1 MVYQFIFKPV
11 WEAFP
16 THFAMHRLLARVE
29 LLDMKPQVCFPP
41 ASGRAKLA
49 LISGF
54 IPRVDGSV
62 GLEAVT
68 LSEPGVADVTLVG
81 LFT

>member
-1 MVYQFIFKPV
+1 
-11 WEAFP
+11 
-16 THFAMHRLLARVE
+16 MHRLLARVE

-62 GLEAVT
+62 GLQAVT
-68 LSEPGVADVTLVG
+68 LSEPGVANVTLVG

>member
-1 MVYQFIFKPV
+1 
-11 WEAFP
+11 
-16 THFAMHRLLARVE
+16 MHWLLACVE
-29 LLDMKPQVCFPP
+29 LLDMKPQVYFPP

-54 IPRVDGSV
+54 FPRVDGSV
-62 GLEAVT
+62 GFKFIT
-68 LSEPGVADVTLVG
+68 LSEPGMADVTLVG